1 MISLLLKELAD
12 INNKFVNLVEEL
24 VKVLVLMAKNWCN
37 LTSMEHKELQEV
49 LKAITLLSKE
59 VIKPKNSKV

>member
-1 MISLLLKELAD
+1 MISLLLKESVD
-12 INNKFVNLVEEL
+12 INNKFVNLEEEQ
-24 VKVLVLMAKNWCN
+24 VKVLELMAKNWCN
-37 LTSMEHKELQEV
+37 LTLMELKELQVV